1 MVKFLMKGLLRDRSR
16 SLFPI
21 MVVTAGVMLTVFLHD
36 WLGGVLSDVIRSN
49 ANFMTGHVKIMT
61 NAYAE
66 NEDQMPNDLAILG
79 IHALLTDLRKDYPD
93 MTWVSR
99 IRFGG
104 LLDVP
109 DKKGETRSQGPVVG
123 LGVDLLSQNTP
134 EIAVLNIKKALVRG
148 HLPERPGQILISED
162 FAARLGVKP
171 GDKVTLLSS
180 TMYGSMAIQNF
191 ILAGTVEFGVGP
203 MDRSAMILDIK
214 DARLALDMNDSAGE
228 ILGFFK
234 NHLYD
239 DAKAAEIENSF
250 QSQLSNSSDEFAPVM
265 FTLREQN
272 DLGEYLDMVKSFS
285 GILVFIFVLAMSI
298 VLWNAGLIGG
308 LRRYGEV
315 GVRLA
320 IGESKGHVYASMIL
334 ESTLIGLIGS
344 IIGTAIGLGFSYY
357 VQMKGF
363 DISSFM
369 KNSTMMLSNVMRT
382 QITTESY
389 YIGFF
394 PGLFSVILGTA
405 LSGVGIYKRKTAQ
418 LFRELEA

>member
-1 MVKFLMKGLLRDRSR
+1 MIKFLMKGLLRDRSR

-61 NAYAE
+61 KAYAE

-79 IHALLTDLRKDYPD
+79 VHALLNDLRKEYPD
-93 MTWVSR
+93 ITWVSR

-104 LLDVP
+104 LLDAP
-109 DKKGETRSQGPVVG
+109 DKEGETRSQGPVMG

-134 EIAVLNIKKALVRG
+134 EIAVLNIKKAIVRG
-148 HLPERPGQILISED
+148 HLPDKPGQILISED
-162 FAARLGVKP
+162 FAAKLGIKP

-191 ILAGTVEFGVGP
+191 ILAGTVEFGVAP

-214 DARLALDMNDSAGE
+214 DARLALDMNDAAGE

-234 NHLYD
+234 NHLYN
-239 DAKAAEIENSF
+239 DAKAAEIKNSF
-250 QSQLSNSSDEFAPVM
+250 QSRFSNSSDEFAPVM

-272 DLGEYLDMVKSFS
+272 DLGEYLDMVGSFS

-308 LRRYGEV
+308 LRRYGEI

-334 ESTLIGLIGS
+334 ESTLIGLVGS

-363 DISSFM
+363 DASSLM

-382 QITTESY
+382 QITPESY

>member
-1 MVKFLMKGLLRDRSR
+1 MIKFLMKGLLRDRSR

-61 NAYAE
+61 KAYAE

-79 IHALLTDLRKDYPD
+79 IHALLTDLRKEYPD

-109 DKKGETRSQGPVVG
+109 DKEGETRSQGPVMG
-123 LGVDLLSQNTP
+123 FGVDLLSQNTP
-134 EIAVLNIKKALVRG
+134 EIAVLNIKKAIVRG
-148 HLPERPGQILISED
+148 HLPDKLGQILISED
-162 FAARLGVKP
+162 FAAKLGIKP

-191 ILAGTVEFGVGP
+191 ILAGTVEFGVAP

-214 DARLALDMNDSAGE
+214 DARLALDMNDAAGE

-234 NHLYD
+234 NHLYN
-239 DAKAAEIENSF
+239 DAKAAEIKNSF
-250 QSQLSNSSDEFAPVM
+250 QSRFSNSSDEFAPVM

-272 DLGEYLDMVKSFS
+272 DLGEYLDMVGSFS

-308 LRRYGEV
+308 LRRYGEI

-320 IGESKGHVYASMIL
+320 IGESKGHVYTSMIL
-334 ESTLIGLIGS
+334 ESTLIGLVGS

-363 DISSFM
+363 DASSLM

-382 QITTESY
+382 QITPESY